1 MHKIV
6 NYSTI
11 FRRHQCL
18 SSKLLEDTKSD
29 KKFNSLVKVLENNV
43 PSKNG
48 EINQSVQ
55 ISLRYFMESMT
66 NINSANKYYSYP
78 VFIMQEFNKY
88 DSKLAD
94 QILSEYTDRIL
105 PYVED
110 IGMVKETIQ
119 RYDITENQYNK
130 ITESVDNN
138 LVADRI
144 LKNHDTISNKFPEM
158 ELECKKVNSLGL
170 RAVLDSC
177 CRKIDTYNLEPYKKM
192 NLCIE
197 EMNYLFNK
205 NNINFDKK
213 EFTKLITEHFL
224 IESSSDNEIS
234 KFKLVLTESYC
245 LDKDDLKR
253 VEYLFR
259 DSNDPEYT
267 KRIVDYISDFYSS
280 PQSRKD
286 IIDILIKKSLSS
298 SFTDIKLNI
307 DKLLWTLWDI
317 YRSNNID
324 LIKYIYSQNTNLHN
338 IDELVD
344 YCLYQIV
351 SYVENMVSNNNEC
364 ISRDD
369 IDTII
374 DKFDSTETSI
384 INMINNRSNNFNYNN
399 TAVSFKEKLE
409 ESKKKIESLRDIVYP
424 TDNLNAIN
432 FVNCESTKMI
442 PISEFKIFKFHNL
455 VSAAINLDKFLK
467 VKSKKIYNS
476 GSKKYRK
483 VFTKVKDVL
492 FGESTNIYS
501 YIGEDSKVDITVAQ
515 YYIDEN
521 YLSEIHDLLNET
533 CREFNNQLD
542 CQGNYSTRAYY
553 IINPGIAEIHLKES
567 SILELDEIDKKSI
580 SESEIPSLDVY
591 INSLALFEA
600 CADIVKSFGESE
612 LISIKDRLSRF
623 NQNPNLTVE
632 HYEVAMEALSLLNID
647 KNDVNVFTE
656 KFIDY
661 SYSSILESYSSNYEI
676 SQKSSLEKMKINTIN
691 QNWIHEENV
700 PLDIQLEAYLALS
713 AILEDV
719 KKPQMKK
726 PEVGAKKIED
736 NKSKNAPVKNIKD
749 IKDDKNNDNQNMDQN
764 KDKKKNPFSGLSLN
778 SIRLYLEGLKAK
790 MKDMSSKEKEISR
803 NLDNNFT
810 RLVKSMKSALISDR
824 REAIIKGSVIPS
836 FSRCIKICI
845 GLAGLGIATGNPMI
859 PLLTAIGG
867 FAVSKNL
874 TKKERILLLDEIE
887 TELEV
892 VDKEISMAES
902 KNQIK
907 KYRALL
913 KYKKDLQRQYQRIK
927 YNVRVGKDILP
938 NSAAGIKNSND

>member
-11 FRRHQCL
+11 YKRQQCL
-18 SSKLLEDTKSD
+18 SSSFTEDTKSNER
-29 KKFNSLVKVLENNV
+29 FNSLVKLLESNPV
-43 PSKNG
+43 SYDG
-48 EINQSVQ
+48 RINQSVQ
-55 ISLRYFMESMT
+55 NSLRSFIESMT
-66 NINSANKYYSYP
+66 NKNSASKYYSYP
-78 VFIMQEFNKY
+78 IYIMQEINNY
-88 DSKLAD
+88 DQELSNH
-94 QILSEYTDRIL
+94 ILSDYTGRIL

-110 IGMVKETIQ
+110 VSNVNEAIE
-119 RYDITENQYNK
+119 RYSLTSEQYNSIK
-130 ITESVDNN
+130 ESTDQIII
-138 LVADRI
+138 ADRI
-144 LKNHDTISNKFPEM
+144 LNNHNMISKKFPVIETN
-158 ELECKKVNSLGL
+158 CKLVNSIGL
-170 RAVLDSC
+170 RSVIESC
-177 CRKIDTYNLEPYKKM
+177 CKLIDTYNLESYKKM
-192 NLCIE
+192 NICIE
-197 EMNYLFNK
+197 EMSYIFGK
-205 NNINFDKK
+205 NNINYDKK
-213 EFTKLITEHFL
+213 EFVKLITEHFL
-224 IESSSDNEIS
+224 IESDSENEIN
-234 KFKLVLTESYC
+234 KFKKVLTESYC
-245 LDKDDLKR
+245 LDSQDLRR
-253 VEYLFR
+253 VGYLFR
-259 DSNDPEYT
+259 ESEDPNYT
-267 KRIVDYISDFYSS
+267 PRMADYINDFYSS
-280 PQSRKD
+280 PKSRKD
-286 IIDILIKKSLSS
+286 ILDSLIMKCLSC
-298 SFTDIKLNI
+298 SFSDIKMNI
-307 DKLLWTLWDI
+307 DKLLWAIFDNYEFMWRIGYDNDPI
-317 YRSNNID
+317 NNITD
-324 LIKYIYSQNTNLHN
+324 CSMRQISGNISNIILNSSEYISS
-338 IDELVD
+338 E
-344 YCLYQIV
+344 
-351 SYVENMVSNNNEC
+351 
-364 ISRDD
+364 D
-369 IDTII
+369 IDTIL
-374 DKFDSTETSI
+374 DKFNTVEASMSNLIRNNNDLKYNTMI
-384 INMINNRSNNFNYNN
+384 I
-399 TAVSFKEKLE
+399 TFKQKLE
-409 ESKKKIESLRDIVYP
+409 NAKNDIIKCRDIVYP
-424 TDNLNAIN
+424 EDNIKAMNL
-432 FVNCESTKMI
+432 VNCESTDLI
-442 PISEFKIFKFHNL
+442 PIKEFKIFKFHNL
-455 VSAAINLDKFLK
+455 VNAAINLDKFLK
-467 VKSKKIYNS
+467 DKSKKIYNS

-501 YIGEDSKVDITVAQ
+501 YIGEDNRVDITVGQ
-515 YYIDEN
+515 YYIDED

-553 IINPGIAEIHLKES
+553 IINPGIAEVHLKES

-580 SESEIPSLDVY
+580 LESDIPSLDVY
-591 INSLALFEA
+591 INNLALFEA
-600 CADIVKSFGESE
+600 CADIVKSFDESK

-623 NQNPNLTVE
+623 NQNPNLTIE
-632 HYEVAMEALSLLNID
+632 HYEVAMEALSLLSID
-647 KNDVNVFTE
+647 QNDVNIFTE

-661 SYSSILESYSSNYEI
+661 SYSSILESCSSNYEI
-676 SQKSSLEKMKINTIN
+676 NQRSSLEKMKINTIN
-691 QNWIHEENV
+691 QNWVHEENV
-700 PLDIQLEAYLALS
+700 PLDIQLEAYLALC
-713 AILEDV
+713 AVLEDV

-749 IKDDKNNDNQNMDQN
+749 MKDDKNMDNQNMDQN

-778 SIRLYLEGLKAK
+778 SIRLYIEGLKAK